1 MSSVDIQRPKATI
14 IIRRTVHVL
23 IPVIKTKDTHKLR
36 YLVLDTALFPSMEN
50 NDSSI
55 KSLLN
60 LNLNFE
66 F

>member
-1 MSSVDIQRPKATI
+1 MSSVDTQQPKATI

-23 IPVIKTKDTHKLR
+23 IPVIKTNDTHKLR

-55 KSLLN
+55 KSLFKFK
-60 LNLNFE
+60 FE
-66 F
+66 FEF